1 MISLVVL
8 RTRRNWARDAVSG
21 AEPNGDELQDM
32 TNEMEAEANETT
44 DFPEFLSVMTRK
56 MKVKDTE
63 EELVGIFKVLNRD
76 ETISSTLQS
85 HDTVRSDIRAGG
97 SDAAETETVVSCRHT
112 VHAECRSWS
121 CRTQWRRH
129 RRHPAGGARTR
140 HRCTQNFS
148 EGLSHDGR

>member
-1 MISLVVL
+1 ML
-8 RTRRNWARDAVSG
+8 RSRRSWARDTVS
-21 AEPNGDELQDM
+21 ATEPNGDELQDM

-85 HDTVRSDIRAGG
+85 HAT
-97 SDAAETETVVSCRHT
+97 
-112 VHAECRSWS
+112 
-121 CRTQWRRH
+121 
-129 RRHPAGGARTR
+129 
-140 HRCTQNFS
+140 
-148 EGLSHDGR
+148 